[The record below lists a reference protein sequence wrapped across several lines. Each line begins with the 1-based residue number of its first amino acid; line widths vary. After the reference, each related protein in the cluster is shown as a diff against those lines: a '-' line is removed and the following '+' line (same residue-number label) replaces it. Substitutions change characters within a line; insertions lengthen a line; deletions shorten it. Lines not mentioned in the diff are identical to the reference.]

1 MPKQPGKLRDFLIVR
16 KLVSHKNN
24 CYSSFDELNSKADT
38 KLRDIF
44 ISKNEK
50 MSLNAEQKKSA
61 SKIACIFL
69 QYHKTP
75 NIHLPF
81 PQRKA
86 KQTEMNNWI
95 KSLES
100 SETVISIGI
109 KLGRYFLLNI
119 LLEVRRLQKDL
130 LKPNYSLSNDYIV
143 GTTIGAGAG
152 SISFRLKFNS
162 KFEWILEYSV
172 VVQTQSTAD
181 GYIFLSKWSEE
192 GNLPADVVLT
202 FCKKHK
208 VRISRLGPERL
219 ALKTEIVRA
228 YNTEISEQDKLAVK
242 LAKLI

>member
-1 MPKQPGKLRDFLIVR
+1 M
-16 KLVSHKNN
+16 
-24 CYSSFDELNSKADT
+24 
-38 KLRDIF
+38 
-44 ISKNEK
+44 
-50 MSLNAEQKKSA
+50 
-61 SKIACIFL
+61 
-69 QYHKTP
+69 
-75 NIHLPF
+75 HLPF
-81 PQRKA
+81 SQRKILM
-86 KQTEMNNWI
+86 TEMNNWI

-100 SETVISIGI
+100 LETVIYIGI

-119 LLEVRRLQKDL
+119 LFEVRRLQKDL
-130 LKPNYSLSNDYIV
+130 LKSNYSLSNDYIV
-143 GTTIGAGAG
+143 GTTIEAGAS
-152 SISFRLKFNS
+152 SICLKFNS

-172 VVQTQSTAD
+172 VEQTQSTAD